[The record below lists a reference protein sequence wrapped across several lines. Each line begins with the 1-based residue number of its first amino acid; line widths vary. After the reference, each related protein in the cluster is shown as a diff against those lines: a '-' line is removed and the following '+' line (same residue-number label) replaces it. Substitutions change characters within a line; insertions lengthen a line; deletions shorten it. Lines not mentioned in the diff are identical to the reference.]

1 MREEITRILCI
12 GVFHLVRQLESVT
25 RKGVKHRS
33 EMIRCIFALYNRII
47 TFFKVT
53 ASFFMSEVVINASVL
68 I

>member
-12 GVFHLVRQLESVT
+12 GVFHLMRQLESVT

-47 TFFKVT
+47 TFF
-53 ASFFMSEVVINASVL
+53 
-68 I
+68 

>member
-1 MREEITRILCI
+1 MGEEITGIVYT
-12 GVFHLVRQLESVT
+12 GVFHLVRQLGSVT
-25 RKGVKHRS
+25 IKEVKHRS
-33 EMIRCIFALYNRII
+33 EMISCIFALYNRTI